1 MTTPA
6 GQALFDMV
14 WEIGQTFFRLRAAG
28 ARVGAVT
35 TWGGGLWG
43 FLRTL
48 ALEGPQTVPQ
58 IARAR
63 PVSRQR
69 MQRLANDLAADGLV
83 EFIANP
89 AHRTSKLVRLTPKGK
104 VAFEEISGRIGQWT
118 DRLAHD
124 MDAAELRAAARVLRQ
139 IRQRVEAP

>member
-14 WEIGQTFFRLRAAG
+14 GEIAQTFFRLRAAG

-35 TWGGGLWG
+35 NWGGGLWG
-43 FLRTL
+43 FLRSL

-83 EFIANP
+83 EFIDNP
-89 AHRTSKLVRLTPKGK
+89 AHRKSKLVRLTPKGEA
-104 VAFEEISGRIGQWT
+104 AFEEISGRIAQWT
-118 DRLAHD
+118 GRLARD
-124 MDAAELRAAARVLRQ
+124 MDAVELRAAARVLRQ